1 MLPLDK
7 VSDTRIMQGMNT
19 DVNVKVTS
27 REFFRSPR
35 KIADMLRGG
44 KRIVVT
50 RNGEDFFEAVP
61 TQSRKRKTIA
71 DFEHLIFSDPKG
83 DRDMSKKVDEIV
95 YGDL

>member
-1 MLPLDK
+1 
-7 VSDTRIMQGMNT
+7 MNT
-19 DVNVKVTS
+19 NVRSITVTS

-35 KIADMLRGG
+35 KIAGMLRGG

-50 RNGEDFFEAVP
+50 RNGEEFFEVVP
-61 TQSRKRKTIA
+61 TQPRRRKTIA